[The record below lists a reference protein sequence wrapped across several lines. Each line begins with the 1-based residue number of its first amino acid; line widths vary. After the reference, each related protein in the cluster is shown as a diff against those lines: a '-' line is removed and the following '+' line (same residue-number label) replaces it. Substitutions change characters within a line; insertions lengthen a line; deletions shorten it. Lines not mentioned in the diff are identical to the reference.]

1 MEGSMR
7 DLSKYRFEKAQA
19 EVGVADTLFQNGS
32 YSVSLNRSYY
42 AIFHAIRAVNA
53 LDDFESSKHSGV
65 IAHFNQHHV
74 RTGDFAKEC
83 SKIIRQATE
92 LREQADYEDFFI
104 ASRED
109 AEEVLQK
116 ANAFIGEVRNYLV
129 EKGILWDVEPNA
141 DTR

>member
-1 MEGSMR
+1 MR
-7 DLSKYRFEKAQA
+7 DLSKYRFEKAQT
-19 EVGVADTLFQNGS
+19 EVEVAYTLFQNGS

-74 RTGDFAKEC
+74 RTGDFAKEY
-83 SKIIRQATE
+83 SKIIRQASE

-109 AEEVLQK
+109 AEEVLHK
-116 ANAFIGEVRNYLV
+116 ANDFIDEVRNYLV
-129 EKGILWDVEPNA
+129 EKGILWDVESNA
-141 DTR
+141 DTKK